1 MRFPEACVAR
11 RADRL
16 FEIIQILR
24 TARGPVTAAA
34 LAESIEVTVRT
45 IYRDIATLQSR
56 RVPIE
61 GAAGIGYL
69 LRRGFD
75 LPPVMFTLE
84 EVDAIA
90 LGTRMVKRVR
100 DRRLRQ
106 AADSVL
112 SKITSILPDQLRADP
127 AASALYVSD
136 GDTPANAVDLS
147 EVRTAIRHSRK
158 MRIAYVDD
166 RQRYTRRTIWP
177 VALAYYVDATLI
189 GAWCELRRDYR
200 SFRVDRIAAAST
212 LDQGF
217 DNRGGRLTAEWLA
230 LPKERAGA
238 PT

>member
-1 MRFPEACVAR
+1 MAR

-24 TARGPVTAAA
+24 TASGPVTAAA
-34 LAESIEVTVRT
+34 LADRIEVTPRT
-45 IYRDIATLQSR
+45 IYRDIVTLQAR

-61 GAAGIGYL
+61 GAAGVGYM

-75 LPPVMFTLE
+75 LPPLMFTLE
-84 EVDAIA
+84 EIDAIA

-100 DRRLRQ
+100 DRKLRQ

-112 SKITSILPDQLRADP
+112 SKITSILPDDVRSDP
-127 AASALYVSD
+127 AATALYVSD

-147 EVRTAIRHSRK
+147 EVRTAIRRARK
-158 MRIAYVDD
+158 MRIDYIDD
-166 RQRYTRRTIWP
+166 RQRRTRRTIWP

-189 GAWCELRRDYR
+189 GAWCEMRRDYR
-200 SFRVDRIAAAST
+200 SFRVDRIAAAHT
-212 LDQGF
+212 LEQGF
-217 DNRGGRLTAEWLA
+217 DNRGGRLTAAWLA
-230 LPKERAGA
+230 LPKERPGT